1 MTSAEEPVP
10 PEISCRPCLSVSIR
24 SEGKRGG
31 TNDDWQS
38 SIYRHGDG
46 RDGLRFSHQVKYTQV
61 AIALKFCLGL

>member
-46 RDGLRFSHQVKYTQV
+46 RDGLRFSHQVYPGGYRAQV
-61 AIALKFCLGL
+61 LPRTLI